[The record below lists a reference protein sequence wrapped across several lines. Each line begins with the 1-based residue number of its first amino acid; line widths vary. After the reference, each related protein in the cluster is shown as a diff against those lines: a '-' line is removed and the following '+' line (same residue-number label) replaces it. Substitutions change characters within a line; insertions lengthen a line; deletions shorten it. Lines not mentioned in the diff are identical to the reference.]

1 VPDLL
6 CLGKGLTGGYL
17 PLSATITNERVYK
30 AFLGTHL
37 EGRALYHGHT
47 YGGNPLAAAAA
58 LATLDVFD
66 KEQTLVKL
74 QPKIGRLGEHLC
86 RLAEHPHVSQT
97 RQRGMIGAIELM
109 KDKAAG
115 IPYAVSERIG
125 RQVCR
130 DALARGVWLRPLGD
144 VLYVMPPLA
153 ISMEELDFL
162 MTTLELAVEAVTGEP
177 SARG

>member
-1 VPDLL
+1 
-6 CLGKGLTGGYL
+6 
-17 PLSATITNERVYK
+17 
-30 AFLGTHL
+30 
-37 EGRALYHGHT
+37 
-47 YGGNPLAAAAA
+47 
-58 LATLDVFD
+58 
-66 KEQTLVKL
+66 
-74 QPKIGRLGEHLC
+74 
-86 RLAEHPHVSQT
+86 
-97 RQRGMIGAIELM
+97 
-109 KDKAAG
+109 
-115 IPYAVSERIG
+115 VSERIG